1 MKRVIFIGLLLWAC
15 CSACTEGVR
24 KDRFVLSAELS
35 GAGDKGS
42 LGYTD
47 TLQKFQWVPLEFQN
61 GIIETELA
69 VKEPTVVKLS
79 FRDPRFMKMIGRGF
93 IPTNSAYLMFV
104 ASPGMKLNIKGQLDK
119 DFVDIYPVGDKEN
132 DILSK
137 YTSAL
142 HPLLNEAVN
151 MQIDT
156 NISEEQKEQM
166 GEKYEKQ
173 LQKIRMEFL
182 DGNVS
187 SIAGLWLLEDMLIR
201 SQIEMEEAEIF
212 FKKVSPEYSYSNYY
226 KNIEQRIKG
235 YKASAIG
242 QTAPGI
248 RTKNTYDGEEFDL
261 ENWRGKYVLID
272 FWGTWCGACIA
283 GMPDM
288 KAFAGKYPD
297 KLMLLGIAKESDPE
311 RWKQY
316 LKGEGAQWDWKQIIS
331 GQGDEDYVLRYNVQ
345 GYPTKILISP
355 EGKVL
360 KRIVGEEPGI
370 YEEMEALI
378 Q

>member
-104 ASPGMKLNIKGQLDK
+104 ASPGMKLNVKGQLDK
-119 DFVDIYPVGDKEN
+119 DFIDIYPAGDKEN
-132 DILSK
+132 DVLSK

-156 NISEEQKEQM
+156 NISEEQKGQM

-201 SQIEMEEAEIF
+201 SQIEMEEAETF
-212 FKKVSPEYSYSNYY
+212 FKKVSPEYSHSNYY

-316 LKGEGAQWDWKQIIS
+316 LKGEGAQWEWKQIIS

>member
-1 MKRVIFIGLLLWAC
+1 MKRIIFLGLLLWAC
-15 CSACTEGVR
+15 CNACTNGVQ
-24 KDRFVLSAELS
+24 KDRFILSAELS

-61 GIIETELA
+61 GVVETELA
-69 VKEPTVVKLS
+69 VKEPVVVKLG
-79 FRDPRFMKMIGRGF
+79 FRDPRFMKMVGRGF

-104 ASPGMKLNIKGQLDK
+104 ASPGMKLNVKGHLDK
-119 DFVDIYPVGDKEN
+119 DFVDIYPAGDKEN

-142 HPLLNEAVN
+142 HPLLNESVN
-151 MQIDT
+151 VQIDT
-156 NISEEQKEQM
+156 NISEQQKEQM
-166 GEKYEKQ
+166 GEKYEEQ
-173 LQKIRMEFL
+173 LQKIRMQFL
-182 DGNVS
+182 EEYVS

-201 SQIEMEEAEIF
+201 SQIEMEEAEAF
-212 FKKVSPEYSYSNYY
+212 FKKVSPEYSHSTYY
-226 KNIEQRIKG
+226 KNIEERIKG

-248 RTKNTYDGEEFDL
+248 RTKNTFDGEEFDL

-283 GMPDM
+283 GMPEM

-297 KLMLLGIAKESDPE
+297 KLMLLGVAKESDPE
-311 RWKQY
+311 RWRQY

-331 GQGDEDYVLRYNVQ
+331 GQGEEDYVLRYNVQ

-370 YEEMEALI
+370 YEEIEALI